1 LVLVAAAPAPA
12 ESKTLTEIRSDVCNA
27 TLLWLSAA
35 AVPAL
40 FLSLLRIMTFGWLP
54 VMGLH
59 IAVVAALVA
68 VTAARRR
75 APYYLRTITVVA
87 VCFLAGVGGHLTFG
101 SPNALVFFISA
112 SIMAAVFFGE
122 RVGIAV
128 IGLSAV
134 TLMGIYFG
142 ISTELLPA
150 LHAAPNPMRYGTW
163 LANTGVAVVSA
174 IGPLI
179 AVSRYRQYLDLERR
193 RAETA
198 NEAKSDF
205 LAMMSHELRTP
216 LTAILGIADLLM
228 IDPLPPEQR
237 GRVERI
243 VNAGHL
249 LLGLLND
256 VLDFSKIEAHR
267 LQIERI
273 PFSPRE
279 LIGELYEFYL
289 PLAMQK
295 GLELRVE
302 TAADLNEAL
311 VGDPAR
317 LTQVLH
323 NLLNNA
329 IKFTEHGRVVIQ
341 VSQADSP
348 LGVTSLRVDVADTG
362 IGLSPGQ
369 QANLFEPFTQA
380 NSGVSR
386 RYGGTGLGLA
396 ISRRLVELMGGDIGI
411 ASAEGAGATFS
422 FTVPVGLDRSAKVAG
437 PADIFT
443 PARKGAAALRLL
455 VVEDNEATRYLLTTM
470 LTRWGY
476 RVESAE
482 HGALALAA
490 VQARSFDAV
499 LMDMQM
505 QVMDGPTATRAIRAL
520 PGDVA
525 KIPIIALTADIA
537 SGHRAT
543 YMEAGIDA
551 IMGKPVDW
559 AELAARLER
568 IAGKGALL
576 PAEVSALRDV
586 APDEAILNEASLAEM
601 ADAFGTET
609 LDRLLVTFRENMAE
623 YKVKLFAALAA
634 GDMVQVRRTGHA
646 LKGLCLQFGAMRV
659 ATLAKTL
666 ETEADTLDKMRPV
679 IAAIAHEILAADQ
692 AAVARAS
699 GTPTPHP
706 LPSPL

>member
-1 LVLVAAAPAPA
+1 LVAPAPAPA
-12 ESKTLTEIRSDVCNA
+12 ESKTLTEIRSDVCDA
-27 TLLWLSAA
+27 TLIWLTAA

-40 FLSLLRIMTFGWLP
+40 FLSLLRIMEFGWLP

-59 IAVVAALVA
+59 MAVVSVLAA
-68 VTAARRR
+68 VTVARRQ

-87 VCFLAGVGGHLTFG
+87 VCFLVGIGGHLTFG

-122 RVGIAV
+122 RIGIAV
-128 IGLSAV
+128 IGLCAI
-134 TLMGIYFG
+134 TLMGIYLG
-142 ISTELLPA
+142 LTVDLLPP
-150 LHAAPNPMRYGTW
+150 LHDAPNPMSYGTW
-163 LANTGVAVVSA
+163 LANTGVAIVSA

-193 RAETA
+193 RAEAA

-228 IDPLPPEQR
+228 TDPLPPEQH

-243 VNAGHL
+243 VNAGRL

-256 VLDFSKIEAHR
+256 VLDFSKLEAHR
-267 LQIERI
+267 LQIEQI

-279 LIGELYEFYL
+279 LVSELYESYL

-302 TAADLNEAL
+302 TAPGLNDVL

-323 NLLNNA
+323 NLINNA
-329 IKFTEHGRVVIQ
+329 IKFTERGRVVIR

-348 LGVTSLRVDVADTG
+348 AGVMSLRVDVVDTG
-362 IGLSPGQ
+362 IGLSSRA
-369 QANLFEPFTQA
+369 QAHLFQPFTQA

-396 ISRRLVELMGGDIGI
+396 ISRRLVELMGGEIGI
-411 ASAEGAGATFS
+411 VSAEGAGATFS
-422 FTVPVGLDRSAKVAG
+422 FTVPVGLDRAAKAAG
-437 PADIFT
+437 PADIFK
-443 PARKGAAALRLL
+443 PVRKGAVALRLL

-490 VQARSFDAV
+490 VQARPFDAV

-505 QVMDGPTATRAIRAL
+505 PVMDGPTATRAIRAL
-520 PGDVA
+520 PGDIA

-559 AELAARLER
+559 AELAARLDR
-568 IAGKGALL
+568 IAGKDAPL
-576 PAEVSALRDV
+576 PAQVSALREA
-586 APDEAILNEASLAEM
+586 APGEAILNEAALNEM
-601 ADAFGTET
+601 ADAFGAET

-623 YKVKLFAALAA
+623 YKDQLFAALAA
-634 GDMVQVRRTGHA
+634 GDIVHVRRTGHA

-659 ATLAKTL
+659 ATLAAAL
-666 ETEADTLDKMRPV
+666 ETDAETLDKMRP
-679 IAAIAHEILAADQ
+679 IIKAIAREIPAADQ
-692 AAVARAS
+692 AAVARKSGAS
-699 GTPTPHP
+699 T
-706 LPSPL
+706 